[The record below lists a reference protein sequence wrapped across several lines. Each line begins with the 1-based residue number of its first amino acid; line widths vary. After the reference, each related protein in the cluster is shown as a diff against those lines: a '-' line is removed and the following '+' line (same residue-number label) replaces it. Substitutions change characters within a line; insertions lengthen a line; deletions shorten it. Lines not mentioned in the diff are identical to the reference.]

1 VGIITTAGKGDAADP
16 AHVDGAIQAML
27 QLNRRAAELAQQVTF
42 HAMTDITGFALLG
55 HAYEMASASQVQF
68 RFFFDRLPFLPGAKE
83 YADLW
88 LFPGGTCNNER
99 TFEEHVTFQDIAD
112 EMQQLLYTPETSG
125 GLLIALPPAD
135 ADRLEDLYR
144 EAGQWVW
151 RVGDVV
157 EGQGIAVLP

>member
-1 VGIITTAGKGDAADP
+1 MITTAGKGDAADP
-16 AHVDGAIQAML
+16 AHIDGAIQTML

-55 HAYEMASASQVQF
+55 HAYEMTSAGQVRF
-68 RFFFDRLPFLPGAKE
+68 RFYLDQLPFLPGAVE

-99 TFEEHVTFQDIAD
+99 TFEDHVTFQGIEE

-135 ADRLEDLYR
+135 ADRLEELYH
-144 EAGQWVW
+144 EAGQSVW
-151 RVGDVV
+151 RIGEVV
-157 EGQGIAVLP
+157 EGHGIEVVP